1 MIGYAP
7 RTGTVKAIEQL
18 GSPFQPFPNPDRKRG
33 VIAKLGNKIL
43 KVLLRGD
50 SSVYPQVS
58 GRTSELGAGDA
69 SFASFQNSAWK
80 LQFDRRSVYSD
91 LREMDA
97 SDSLISTAL
106 DIHADCCTG
115 YEDTAVDAFEWIL
128 DRNDASSQ
136 AAMKVLNEMK
146 RRLDLGAECWQ
157 IVRGFVRNGEE
168 FREVVWDES
177 GIARRLKHLPSYQ
190 ITPML
195 DGFGNKQPGYQQR
208 LDGAQYGKP
217 IDFPEWCMISF
228 VYGARRGWQ
237 GTGLMMPARRTW
249 KRLVKMEDG
258 MALARLIRAYDK
270 YLHKVP
276 VKPEWDLDRNI
287 RAITEHKRQMTK
299 RYGLDENNQLFTRE
313 RPFQVETDIYL
324 PDDGSGKGG
333 VELLSAQ
340 NQQLMNIDDVLYH
353 QALLM
358 ARVKVPSKY
367 LNLVRRSGALTD
379 AGLSSEDIQFART
392 LRQEQ
397 AVLRTG
403 LLKLAHY
410 QLAFQGWDS
419 DELGVGLNLPKV
431 STDDQYQDAKVLF
444 TMAQAADLFAQVLGG
459 LPPELV
465 ATMFMK
471 LKSDQQEVLFEWVK
485 ENEAEQEEL
494 RRQMAMA
501 GKLVPEFAAGASG
514 TGTPSRR
521 GGDGRFRVNA
531 AGKLVGGKGSEDNA
545 GEAGTDSGPEDQGVP
560 AELLIHT
567 LTDLQMLTQKAME
580 DQGISFSVGRAER
593 LARTREALFERLD
606 ERNGVH

>member
-1 MIGYAP
+1 MMGA
-7 RTGTVKAIEQL
+7 
-18 GSPFQPFPNPDRKRG
+18 PFQPFPDPGKKRG
-33 VIAKLGNKIL
+33 VISKLGSKIL

-50 SSVYPQVS
+50 VTTYPQLS
-58 GRTSELGAGDA
+58 GKNTSELGAGEA
-69 SFASFQNSAWK
+69 AFSSFSSTYWK
-80 LQFDRRSVYSD
+80 IGWDRRAVYSD
-91 LREMDA
+91 LREMDS
-97 SDSLISTAL
+97 SDPLISTAL
-106 DIHADCCTG
+106 DIIADCATG
-115 YEDTAVDAFEWIL
+115 YEDTSVDSFEWL
-128 DRNDASSQ
+128 MDRNDDQAK
-136 AAMKVLNEMK
+136 AAMVILNEMK
-146 RRLDLGAECWQ
+146 LRLELGAECWQ

-190 ITPML
+190 ISPML

-217 IDFPEWCMISF
+217 IDFPEWGMISF

-324 PDDGSGKGG
+324 PDDGSGKGR

-340 NQQLMNIDDVLYH
+340 NQQLMNVDDVLYN

-358 ARVKVPSKY
+358 ARLKVPSKY

-379 AGLSSEDIQFART
+379 AGLSAEDIQFART
-392 LRQEQ
+392 LRQVQ

-471 LKSDQQEVLFEWVK
+471 LKSDQQEVLMEWVK
-485 ENEAEQEEL
+485 ENEEEQEEL

-501 GKLVPEFAAGASG
+501 GKLVPEFAAGAGG

-521 GGDGRFRVNA
+521 GGDGRFRVNVN
-531 AGKLVGGKGSEDNA
+531 GKLSSGKGGNTDDA

-560 AELLIHT
+560 AGLLVST
-567 LTDLQMLTQKAME
+567 LTDLQMLVQSE
-580 DQGISFSVGRAER
+580 LENQGQSFRIGRAER
-593 LARTREALFERLD
+593 LHRTREALFERIS
-606 ERNGVH
+606 EQRNGFQL